1 MSFSFFFSSVYLTC
15 NWSFKKKHHDKNNFF
30 FNNNNNNTSARSTRI
45 SRAALYVS
53 LVLAQL
59 DSILLLYLHS
69 CLNQSNYLDILI
81 ILRHKR
87 TKTSLYFIIISLA
100 GARIVIVSREREKTT
115 AENN

>member
-1 MSFSFFFSSVYLTC
+1 
-15 NWSFKKKHHDKNNFF
+15 
-30 FNNNNNNTSARSTRI
+30 
-45 SRAALYVS
+45 
-53 LVLAQL
+53 
-59 DSILLLYLHS
+59 
-69 CLNQSNYLDILI
+69 LNQSNYLDILI